1 MMSPSW
7 NNFLR
12 SLLRFVVV
20 RSDHN
25 EGLGRICRSV
35 FLFLQWQKEEDGRHK
50 KEEVSPLRLQEC
62 WPPFVGLLFSS
73 LLPGVC
79 LCTPSVC
86 LCSLLYEASYRS
98 GVENLDYTRLLDD
111 QIEINLERS

>member
-1 MMSPSW
+1 MMPPSW
-7 NNFLR
+7 NSFLR

-25 EGLGRICRSV
+25 EGLERIWRSV
-35 FLFLQWQKEEDGRHK
+35 FLFLRWQKEEDRRHK

-62 WPPFVGLLFSS
+62 WPRFVGLLFSS
-73 LLPGVC
+73 FLPGVC
-79 LCTPSVC
+79 LCTPSVY

-98 GVENLDYTRLLDD
+98 GVEKLDYIRH
-111 QIEINLERS
+111 

>member
-1 MMSPSW
+1 MQIGLF
-7 NNFLR
+7 FLR
-12 SLLRFVVV
+12 
-20 RSDHN
+20 
-25 EGLGRICRSV
+25 
-35 FLFLQWQKEEDGRHK
+35 WQKEDGRHK

-73 LLPGVC
+73 LLPSVC
-79 LCTPSVC
+79 MCTPSVC

-111 QIEINLERS
+111 QVVFQRACNLMMYSTMV